1 MHVSSLMNIHN
12 IYDYVTGDMN
22 IHCNMVCLNIH
33 EYVTGDMAIHEHM
46 WRMTEYSWA
55 HVTDDWI

>member
-1 MHVSSLMNIHN
+1 MNIRN

-22 IHCNMVCLNIH
+22 IHCYTVCLNIH

-46 WRMTEYSWA
+46 
-55 HVTDDWI
+55 